1 MGQIIYINTQKRVLS
16 ISLIVFLSFG
26 TKWIN
31 KIVTKIKAKTF
42 GEINKDSNNIKIL
55 TLKVKP
61 KKKGQKIISYHF
73 FEVFIFPFQFHSF
86 LAGLYV

>member
-73 FEVFIFPFQFHSF
+73 F
-86 LAGLYV
+86 